1 MRSVLTDASSGATL
15 EDRSPLSKDMPTI
28 AVQGVKTAG
37 LRLRLVDAKE
47 QVVGRLASQL
57 SAILQ
62 VYEQLCILHDSTLL
76 VQQPGMP
83 SCLQCSQGKDKPTYQ
98 PERDEGDIV
107 VVKNARHV
115 EFTGKKWDQKLYRW
129 HTGSAPHPMQC

>member
-1 MRSVLTDASSGATL
+1 M
-15 EDRSPLSKDMPTI
+15 
-28 AVQGVKTAG
+28 QGIKTAG

-62 VYEQLCILHDSTLL
+62 VYAQLNALHDCPFST
-76 VQQPGMP
+76 QQPVNALMLALP
-83 SCLQCSQGKDKPTYQ
+83 QGKDKPTYQ
-98 PERDEGDIV
+98 PERDQGDIV
-107 VVKNARHV
+107 IVKNARHV

-129 HTGSAPHPMQC
+129 HTG